1 MLARPTEG
9 TPPSNRGL
17 LNKRMRKEVERDAA
31 LSDRVVH
38 SGDGVA
44 IQFVHEV
51 VEWDD
56 SQTEIVRWAHL
67 WNVADAV
74 GERGPR
80 QLVGVVSL
88 TMGAKYP
95 FRAPDVVAR
104 CCSPTLTLPQSSARR
119 VGKKLVL
126 PCVQTKFSLSN

>member
-1 MLARPTEG
+1 MLARPAEG

-17 LNKRMRKEVERDAA
+17 LKRMRKEVERDAA
-31 LSDRVVH
+31 LSDSVVH

-51 VEWDD
+51 AEWDD

-67 WNVADAV
+67 WNVVDAV

-95 FRAPDVVAR
+95 FRAPDVFV
-104 CCSPTLTLPQSSARR
+104 LLPDIDAAAELCTASREET
-119 VGKKLVL
+119 VL
-126 PCVQTKFSLSN
+126 PCVQTKFRLSNYPC